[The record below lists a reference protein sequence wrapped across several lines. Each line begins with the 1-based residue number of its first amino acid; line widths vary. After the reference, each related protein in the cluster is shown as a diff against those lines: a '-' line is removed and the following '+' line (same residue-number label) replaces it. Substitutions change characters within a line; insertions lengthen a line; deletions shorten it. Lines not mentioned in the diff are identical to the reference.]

1 MVILMIQYIQK
12 IPLGIYMCVILLILI
27 GLLHTKLLKNVGKCM
42 LMRITTLIVIDVEIM
57 ISMEFSLGE
66 KINPDIKTTPIKD

>member
-1 MVILMIQYIQK
+1 
-12 IPLGIYMCVILLILI
+12 
-27 GLLHTKLLKNVGKCM
+27 M

-57 ISMEFSLGE
+57 IRMEFSLGE